1 MRMLSIAIAI
11 LLALPGIAAA
21 QYKPERGATIAVKG
35 KGFVTRK
42 PELARFNVTL
52 TTSGDTLKA
61 ASDTHK
67 ARLPQAA
74 TAMGKLGEGAAVES
88 SSFRVTR
95 DFPAQAANPRSKP
108 KFEATTTYSIEVS
121 DLKRLDAVVKGLL
134 DSGLFELSA
143 LYFAVNDPRAA
154 VNEARERAV
163 GDARQRATSLAK
175 AADVTLGEV
184 LDITDDE
191 AYPEPRAYEE
201 AADLPAESMEIIPP
215 ETLSFSGSVDM
226 TWRIAPR

>member
-1 MRMLSIAIAI
+1 MRLLSIALAIA
-11 LLALPGIAAA
+11 LALPSIAVA

-35 KGFVTRK
+35 KGTVARK
-42 PELARFNVTL
+42 PELARFDVAI
-52 TTSGDTLKA
+52 TTRGDTLKA
-61 ASDTHK
+61 VSEAHK
-67 ARLPQAA
+67 ARLPNAA
-74 TAMGKLGEGAAVES
+74 AALAKLGDGAKVES
-88 SSFRVTR
+88 STFRVAK
-95 DFPAQAANPRSKP
+95 DLASQAANPRAKP

-121 DLKRLDAVVKGLL
+121 GLERLDAVVRGLL
-134 DSGLFELSA
+134 DSGLFEFGS

-154 VNEARERAV
+154 VNEAREGAV
-163 GDARQRATSLAK
+163 ADARARAASLAK

-215 ETLSFSGSVDM
+215 ETLSFSASVNM
-226 TWRIAPR
+226 TWRIEPR